1 MAEADGIPHPRSFV
15 APVVVTG
22 SVRGVKRV
30 GDTLINIPPW
40 YRKHNM
46 NAAVDVSRSAQIR
59 DIEASFNATESFSLS
74 TLRHP
79 NKPDVTAVDSYDVFP
94 DAEIWANAYDL
105 FRFSERPGERPPDVS
120 RFLRGC

>member
-1 MAEADGIPHPRSFV
+1 MNIVPR
-15 APVVVTG
+15 
-22 SVRGVKRV
+22 
-30 GDTLINIPPW
+30 

-59 DIEASFNATESFSLS
+59 DIEASFNATESFDLS

-120 RFLRGC
+120 HPLCGF